1 MDGTQARSIDGNL
14 STGGR
19 KQGLIISKKIFFI
32 QLNEYETH
40 PYFLQFFQS
49 NMPVCLIIHMFCKS
63 CKPEIFFVL
72 ICPLAEQFH
81 VHRSYKTRES
91 TMSCIGNFEENINL
105 SRTHLAI
112 NVDIFLGI
120 DAFDQIIGLFRKEEQ
135 AEEKD
140 RLSRSLGASKD
151 VDVLQKVL
159 DFAMSEEIRFQD
171 TPWVISSVSNNMK
184 GREMA
189 WQFVKANYSKI
200 HDR

>member
-1 MDGTQARSIDGNL
+1 
-14 STGGR
+14 
-19 KQGLIISKKIFFI
+19 
-32 QLNEYETH
+32 
-40 PYFLQFFQS
+40 
-49 NMPVCLIIHMFCKS
+49 
-63 CKPEIFFVL
+63 
-72 ICPLAEQFH
+72 
-81 VHRSYKTRES
+81 
-91 TMSCIGNFEENINL
+91 MSCIGNFEENINL
-105 SRTHLAI
+105 PRKYSFRYF
-112 NVDIFLGI
+112 FLGI

-140 RLSRSLGASKD
+140 RLSRSLGASKE

>member
-1 MDGTQARSIDGNL
+1 ML
-14 STGGR
+14 
-19 KQGLIISKKIFFI
+19 
-32 QLNEYETH
+32 
-40 PYFLQFFQS
+40 
-49 NMPVCLIIHMFCKS
+49 
-63 CKPEIFFVL
+63 
-72 ICPLAEQFH
+72 
-81 VHRSYKTRES
+81 
-91 TMSCIGNFEENINL
+91 CIGKEEIPQQRTNSFPPFEENINL
-105 SRTHLAI
+105 PRKYSFQYF
-112 NVDIFLGI
+112 FLGI

-140 RLSRSLGASKD
+140 RLSRSLGASKEI
-151 VDVLQKVL
+151 DVLQKVL

>member
-1 MDGTQARSIDGNL
+1 
-14 STGGR
+14 
-19 KQGLIISKKIFFI
+19 
-32 QLNEYETH
+32 
-40 PYFLQFFQS
+40 
-49 NMPVCLIIHMFCKS
+49 
-63 CKPEIFFVL
+63 
-72 ICPLAEQFH
+72 
-81 VHRSYKTRES
+81 
-91 TMSCIGNFEENINL
+91 MSCIGNFEENINL
-105 SRTHLAI
+105 SHTHLA
-112 NVDIFLGI
+112 VRKCRCFLGI

>member
-1 MDGTQARSIDGNL
+1 M
-14 STGGR
+14 
-19 KQGLIISKKIFFI
+19 
-32 QLNEYETH
+32 
-40 PYFLQFFQS
+40 
-49 NMPVCLIIHMFCKS
+49 C
-63 CKPEIFFVL
+63 
-72 ICPLAEQFH
+72 
-81 VHRSYKTRES
+81 ES
-91 TMSCIGNFEENINL
+91 TLSCIGNFEENINL